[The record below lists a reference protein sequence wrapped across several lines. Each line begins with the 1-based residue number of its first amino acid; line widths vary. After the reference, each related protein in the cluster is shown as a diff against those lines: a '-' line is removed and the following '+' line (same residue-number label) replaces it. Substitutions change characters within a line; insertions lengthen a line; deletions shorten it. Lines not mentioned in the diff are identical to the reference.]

1 MINVI
6 VLLDISEVI
15 SAKQLKCVITFLT
28 QLLTCANINQNNIK
42 HILLSDTP
50 QLQVAS
56 YLKCS
61 DQISSQYTRIQT

>member
-15 SAKQLKCVITFLT
+15 SAKHLKCVITFLT

-50 QLQVAS
+50 QLQLAS
-56 YLKCS
+56 YLKCL

>member
-42 HILLSDTP
+42 HILDTP
-50 QLQVAS
+50 QLQLAS
-56 YLKCS
+56 YLKCL